1 MSRLAG
7 YSHVREPLFP
17 MTLSLRRLVVFTAA
31 CAGLAVVGI
40 AADAAAGK
48 RPNIL
53 FIFADDQSYKTLSCY
68 DGAPAWVKTPNI
80 DRLAAKGVRF
90 ERTYLGAWC
99 MPSRASLLTGR
110 LQHAVMSMTMAGQYP
125 GSRYDPAQC
134 PFVPAQF
141 RQQGY
146 QTAQIGKW
154 HTGTDTGFG
163 RDWDYQI
170 VWNRPGHPENAGNYY
185 VDQILTFNGR
195 DQLTKGYSTD
205 NYTDWAVEYL
215 KGKHRDP
222 AKPWYLWLCY
232 GAIHGPT
239 TPADRHRGSFAGKP
253 ARVPADIV
261 GPWPEK
267 PAYLEKT
274 KAWMLGADGKPAM
287 ANKARR
293 AGNFDSLEPGKS
305 YDAWIQQVNECMAAV
320 DEGVGR
326 VLAALEASGEADN
339 TLVVYSADQGY
350 GLGEHGFN
358 QKVAPY
364 DATVASPLIISWPGR
379 IPQGKVC
386 KHPVNAPDLVDLFC
400 RTAGVA
406 VPWKTHG
413 RDIRPLLANPE
424 TTEWK
429 SPMLMT
435 HTSRNYGAETNRIPT
450 DESLTSSSGVPWYA
464 LLRDGKFKYIRNLV
478 AGETEELYD
487 LETDPEELMN
497 LAGKPAHAARLR
509 ELRAK
514 AIAEL
519 RRTDAGFVDHMPAT
533 KAESSR

>member
-1 MSRLAG
+1 MNRSLFRLA
-7 YSHVREPLFP
+7 VFIA
-17 MTLSLRRLVVFTAA
+17 LVLGAMGRVS
-31 CAGLAVVGI
+31 G
-40 AADAAAGK
+40 ADAAGGK

-53 FIFADDQSYKTLSCY
+53 FLFADDQSYKTLSCY
-68 DGAPAWVKTPNI
+68 QGGPEGVKTPNI
-80 DRLAAKGVRF
+80 DRLASRGVRF
-90 ERTYLGAWC
+90 ERSYFGAWC

-125 GSRYDPAQC
+125 GSSYDPAQT

-141 RQQGY
+141 RKQGY
-146 QTAQIGKW
+146 HTAQIGKW
-154 HTGTDTGFG
+154 HTGTDTGYG

-185 VDQILTFNGR
+185 TDQILTFNGVDR
-195 DQLTKGYSTD
+195 RVPGYSTD
-205 NYTDWAVEYL
+205 NYTDWAIEYVQ
-215 KGKHRDP
+215 GQHRDP
-222 AKPWYLWLCY
+222 NKPWYLWLCY

-239 TPADRHRGSFAGKP
+239 TPADRHRGKFAGKSAP
-253 ARVPADIV
+253 VPADIV
-261 GPWPEK
+261 GPWPDK
-267 PAYLEKT
+267 PAYLNNT

-287 ANKARR
+287 ATKVRK
-293 AGNFDSLEPGKS
+293 AGNFDSSVAGLP

-326 VLAALEASGEADN
+326 VLAALEASGQLEN
-339 TLVVYSADQGY
+339 TLVVYASDQGY

-364 DATVASPLIISWPGR
+364 DATVASPLIISWLGK
-379 IPQGKVC
+379 IPEGKVC
-386 KHPVNAPDLVDLFC
+386 RHPVNGPDLVDLFC
-400 RTAGVA
+400 RTAGVT

-413 RDIRPLLANPE
+413 RDIRPLLQNPE
-424 TTEWK
+424 TNTWN
-429 SPMLMT
+429 SPLLMT
-435 HTSRNYGAETNRIPT
+435 HTSRNYGAETDVIPT

-464 LLRDGKFKYIRNLV
+464 LLRDGKYKYIRNLV

-487 LETDPEELMN
+487 LVADPEELTN
-497 LAGKPAHAARLR
+497 LAVKPEHATRLR

-519 RRTDAGFVDHMPAT
+519 RRTDATFVDRMPPT
-533 KAESSR
+533 RAETQR

>member
-1 MSRLAG
+1 MITSSR
-7 YSHVREPLFP
+7 RCILFI
-17 MTLSLRRLVVFTAA
+17 AA
-31 CAGLAVVGI
+31 FLGSVGCGI
-40 AADAAAGK
+40 AANAAGGK

-53 FIFADDQSYKTLSCY
+53 FIFADDQSYKTLGCY
-68 DGAPAWVKTPNI
+68 GSAPSWAKTPNI
-80 DRLAAKGVRF
+80 DRLASEGVRF
-90 ERTYLGAWC
+90 ERAYLGAWC
-99 MPSRASLLTGR
+99 MPSRASILTGR

-125 GSRYDPAQC
+125 GSRYDPEQC
-134 PFVPAQF
+134 PFIPAQF
-141 RQQGY
+141 RKQGY
-146 QTAQIGKW
+146 HTAQIGKW

-205 NYTDWAVEYL
+205 NYTDWAVEYV
-215 KGKHRDP
+215 KGQHRDP

-239 TPADRHRGSFAGKP
+239 TPADRHRGKLAGKIAP
-253 ARVPADIV
+253 VPADIV
-261 GPWPEK
+261 GPWPDK
-267 PAYLEKT
+267 PAYLETT
-274 KAWMLGADGKPAM
+274 KAWMLGPDGKPAM

-293 AGNFDSLEPGKS
+293 AGNFDSLEPGKP

-326 VLAALEASGEADN
+326 VLAALKASGQAEN
-339 TLVVYSADQGY
+339 TLIVYSADQGY

-358 QKVAPY
+358 QKVAAY
-364 DATVASPLIISWPGR
+364 DATIASPLIISWPGK
-379 IPQGKVC
+379 IPQGKVS

-400 RTAGVA
+400 RTANVT

-413 RDIRPLLANPE
+413 RDIRPLLSNPE
-424 TTEWK
+424 SAEWN
-429 SPMLMT
+429 SPLLMT
-435 HTSRNYGAETNRIPT
+435 HTGRNYGAETNRIPT
-450 DESLTSSSGVPWYA
+450 DESLTSTSGVPWYA
-464 LLRDGKFKYIRNLV
+464 MLRDGRFKYIRTLV

-487 LETDPEELMN
+487 LNSDPEELTN
-497 LAGKPAHAARLR
+497 LAGRPEHAGRVR
-509 ELRAK
+509 ELRTK

-519 RRTDAGFVDHMPAT
+519 RRTDAGFVDRMPKT
-533 KAESSR
+533 KAETGQ